1 MKIQTCN
8 TLNFMKTEENK
19 NIKNECLLDL
29 FGNENLHK
37 VEDEKNNKSKL
48 EIRYENG
55 YIRKYIV
62 KPNGQ
67 RVLIMK
73 IKQTQENMK
82 ESGDLKDMLIQQIE
96 KLSNPKK
103 YEQHISIFEK
113 EKNISKYKTG
123 I

>member
-8 TLNFMKTEENK
+8 TLNFMKTEVNK

-82 ESGDLKDMLIQQIE
+82 VSGDLKDMLIQQIE